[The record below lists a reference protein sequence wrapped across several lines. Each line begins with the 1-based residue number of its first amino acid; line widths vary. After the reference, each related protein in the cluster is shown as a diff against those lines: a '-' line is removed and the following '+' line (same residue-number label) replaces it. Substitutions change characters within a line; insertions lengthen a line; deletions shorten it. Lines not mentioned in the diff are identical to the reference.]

1 MNAMAAPRP
10 CRHAGCH
17 ALVRDGSGYCPA
29 HQADKKAGRFADP
42 RRGSSSE
49 RGYGAPWRKLRDRVM
64 RRDCGL
70 CQPCKDAGRVTP
82 ATHVDHIAPKCEGG
96 TDDESNLRA
105 ICTACHKAKTASEAQ
120 RAKGGAR
127 GNHDRR

>member
-49 RGYGAPWRKLRDRVM
+49 RGYGATWRKLRDHVM

-70 CQPCKDAGRVTP
+70 CQPCKEAGRVTA
-82 ATHVDHIAPKCEGG
+82 ATHVDHIVPKCEGG
-96 TDDESNLRA
+96 GDDESNLRA
-105 ICTACHKAKTASEAQ
+105 ICSACHKTKTASEAQ
-120 RAKGGAR
+120 RAKGGGR
-127 GNHDRR
+127 GPA

>member
-29 HQADKKAGRFADP
+29 HQADRKIGTFADP
-42 RRGSSSE
+42 RRGSANE
-49 RGYGAPWRKLRDRVM
+49 RGYGAAWRKLRDQIM

-70 CQPCKDAGRVTP
+70 CQPCKVAGRIIP
-82 ATHVDHIAPKCEGG
+82 ATHVDHIVPKCEGG
-96 TDDESNLRA
+96 GDGENNLRA
-105 ICTACHKAKTASEAQ
+105 ICAACHKAKTAQESQ
-120 RAKGGAR
+120 RAKGTGRAVP
-127 GNHDRR
+127 